1 MTLSYDIADV
11 APYINW
17 VYFDHAWGMSGKPD
31 VERQALHDEAAAC
44 LHRLEGRY
52 MTHAVFQ
59 LFDCHS
65 DGDDIVLSMGGAEVR
80 GCGGTRIPCLRQQQQ
95 GSEYLCLADFIPTE
109 NVISY
114 SRTPVPSYLRKIG
127 IFATTVDMGL
137 ECDFDADPYEKM
149 MVQLLADR
157 LAEAT
162 AERLHEQ
169 VRKTYWGYAAD
180 EQLDIASMLIERWQG
195 IRPAVGYP
203 SLPDTSLNFLIDQ
216 LIGLQQ
222 IGIRLT
228 ESGAMKPHASVS
240 GLMMAHPDARYF
252 SIGKIGE
259 DQLHSYAE
267 RRGVPIELMRKF
279 LGANL

>member
-11 APYINW
+11 AAYINW

-114 SRTPVPSYLRKIG
+114 PRTPVPSYPRS
-127 IFATTVDMGL
+127 
-137 ECDFDADPYEKM
+137 
-149 MVQLLADR
+149 R
-157 LAEAT
+157 
-162 AERLHEQ
+162 
-169 VRKTYWGYAAD
+169 
-180 EQLDIASMLIERWQG
+180 
-195 IRPAVGYP
+195 
-203 SLPDTSLNFLIDQ
+203 
-216 LIGLQQ
+216 
-222 IGIRLT
+222 
-228 ESGAMKPHASVS
+228 
-240 GLMMAHPDARYF
+240 
-252 SIGKIGE
+252 
-259 DQLHSYAE
+259 
-267 RRGVPIELMRKF
+267 RRGHRLRRSRRESRAHLRALRQARQVQGGNRSGTLALPHDGHTPRRHHHPRHQLSAARCPLRRRAASGVSRETC
-279 LGANL
+279 NLKLVT